1 MTNVVCVSGVDLLMD
16 YLEGLVPDDVRAAL
30 DAHVGGCE
38 RCTAFIESY
47 RAAPAILR
55 EVTAAAMPAD
65 LQSSL
70 LAALRARL
78 REPS

>member
-1 MTNVVCVSGVDLLMD
+1 MTNVVCVSGVELLMD
-16 YLEGLVPDDVRAAL
+16 YLEGVLSDDVRLAL

-47 RAAPAILR
+47 LAAPATLR
-55 EVTAAAMPAD
+55 EATAAAMPAD

-70 LAALRARL
+70 LAALRAR
-78 REPS
+78 RSGPS

>member
-30 DAHVGGCE
+30 DAHVRGCE
-38 RCTAFIESY
+38 RCMAFIESY
-47 RAAPAILR
+47 RAAPATLR